1 MSITSI
7 NPRLWI
13 AVVALLAAVVLLP
26 GRAHAAN
33 VTVDLCATTGTIS
46 VPATPAA
53 VSVPILGYVAGDCT
67 TAATATAPGGPVVS
81 VAVGDQV
88 TVNLHNNLGETTGLL
103 FQGQSIVPDLAGTA
117 GGTVKSYTFTAGLP
131 GTYLYEAALLPNA
144 QHQVA
149 MGLYGALIVRPAA
162 GQAYDGNT
170 TYDEEAVLVLS
181 EIDPALNASPA
192 AFDMRNYKPKYWLV
206 NGQVYPNTASFTTA
220 AGHNVLLRYVNA
232 GMQHHSMTALGLTQ
246 KVIAVD
252 GSLLADAHTIVAE
265 TIAPGQ
271 TLDAI
276 ATVPPAAAAGSKY
289 PVYDGNLVMRN
300 SNTAGF
306 GGMLTFLSIAP
317 GVAGP
322 DTQGPDTAAV
332 TLSPNRT
339 NGAAAVA
346 LAATVSDAAKGNSN
360 VSAAEYFVDTA
371 GANGT
376 GTALG
381 GTYGSP
387 TVNVNGT
394 LSPAALAVL
403 ASGSHTIYVHGVDA
417 LGNWGSFNFAVLTLD
432 KSGPQTTG
440 LALSTNPSNGTVAV
454 TLTGTANDSTT
465 GGSNAAAAEYF
476 VGTPGT
482 SGTGTPLALN
492 TTSSPVASLS
502 ATIAAASINALPTG
516 SYVLNVHSRD
526 ALGNWGAFATINL
539 NVDKA
544 APTVSAVTAKP
555 NPTNGLIS
563 GSASQ
568 PAVQVDATFVDA
580 GPTLAAS
587 IGAVAD
593 GTSGTADGTPSGID
607 PSMPVR
613 AFIPLVMSTNDQE
626 QVAAAAVTSGN
637 SFVQAA
643 EAFVYVANDH
653 VPAASEYGT
662 GSVFTANDGSF
673 NSATEAGR
681 TPIPLNTIL
690 QLTDGNH
697 NVYVH
702 AKDSAGNWGPVTTLV
717 LVVDKVAPT
726 FTGITLAPNTF
737 ALGTVAN
744 VVLTLNGAADNVGGT
759 GIGGGEY
766 WFGTTDPAPGG
777 GTAFNGLTANIPTS
791 SLAVGT
797 YTVRARVRDAAGN
810 WSTGANG
817 IRSATLTVTWP
828 PFYFSTSGST
838 NPPGVGGT
846 ADDSDIYFYNSGFSR
861 AVDVSAITR
870 PVPSSAN
877 VDGLVRVDNT
887 HFYLSFTDNVTLP
900 VLGTVQDEDI
910 VFYNAGTWSVYF
922 DGTARGLTNNNQ
934 DIDAF
939 DIVGSTIYFST
950 SGNTNPP
957 GVGGAA
963 DDADIYAWNGTAF
976 SRVFDASANGVPGNA
991 NVDGLSLTDTTHFY
1005 LSFNAD
1011 TTLPGIGAVQDEDI
1025 VRYNAGTWS
1034 VYIDGTALGLTNSNQ
1049 DLDAI
1054 DIP

>member
-1 MSITSI
+1 M
-7 NPRLWI
+7 NPRFWI

-33 VTVDLCATTGTIS
+33 VTVDLCATSGSTS

-53 VSVPILGYVAGDCT
+53 VSVPIMGYVAGDCT
-67 TAATATAPGGPVVS
+67 TAATATAPGGPVVA
-81 VAVGDQV
+81 VNVGDVV

-103 FQGQSIVPDLAGTA
+103 FQGQAIRPDLAGTA
-117 GGTVKSYTFTAGLP
+117 GGTVKSYVFTASQP

-162 GQAYDGNT
+162 AGQAYDGNT
-170 TYDEEAVLVLS
+170 LYDDEAVLVLS

-206 NGQVYPNTASFTTA
+206 NGQVYPNTASFATV

-232 GMQHHSMTALGLTQ
+232 GMQHHSMTALGLNQ

-276 ATVPPAAAAGSKY
+276 ATVPAAAAAGSQY
-289 PVYDGNLVMRN
+289 PVYDGSLVMRN

-317 GVAGP
+317 GATGP
-322 DTQGPDTAAV
+322 DTQGPDTGAIAL
-332 TLSPNRT
+332 TPNRT
-339 NGAAAVA
+339 NGTANVA
-346 LAATVSDAAKGNSN
+346 LSAQVSDAAKGNSN

-371 GANGT
+371 GANGS
-376 GTALG
+376 GTALAG
-381 GTYGSP
+381 SYGSP

-394 LSPAALAVL
+394 LSAAQLAAL

-417 LGNWGSFNFAVLTLD
+417 LGNWGPFNFAVLTLD
-432 KSGPQTTG
+432 KSGPATTG
-440 LALSTNPSNGTVAV
+440 LGLSANPSNGTVSV
-454 TLTGTANDSTT
+454 TLTGTANDSAA
-465 GGSNAAAAEYF
+465 GGSNVNAAEYF
-476 VGTPGT
+476 VGTPGANGG
-482 SGTGTPLALN
+482 GTQMTLN
-492 TTSSPVASLS
+492 TIASPVASLN

-526 ALGNWGAFATINL
+526 VLGNWGPFTAINL

-613 AFIPLVMSTNDQE
+613 AFIPLVMSTNDQT
-626 QVAAAAVTSGN
+626 QVEAAAVTSGN

-643 EAFVYVANDH
+643 EAFIYVTNDH
-653 VPAASEYGT
+653 VPAVSEYGT
-662 GSVFTANDGSF
+662 GFVFTANDGSF
-673 NSATEAGR
+673 NSATETGR

-702 AKDSAGNWGPVTTLV
+702 AKDSAGNWGTTTTLV

-726 FTGITLAPNTF
+726 FTGITLAPTTF

-744 VVLTLNGAADNVGGT
+744 VVLTLNGAADNAGGT

-777 GTAFNGLTANIPTS
+777 GTAFNGLSTNIPVN

-810 WSTGANG
+810 WSTGTNG

-861 AVDVSAITR
+861 AVDVSAS
-870 PVPSSAN
+870 PVSVPTSAN

-887 HFYLSFTDNVTLP
+887 HFYLSFADNVTLP
-900 VLGTVQDEDI
+900 GVGTVQDEDI

-922 DGTARGLTNNNQ
+922 DGTARSLTSNNQ

-950 SGNTNPP
+950 VGNTNPP
-957 GVGGAA
+957 GVGGTA

-976 SRVFDASANGVPGNA
+976 SRVFDASANGVQGNA
-991 NVDGLSLTDTTHFY
+991 NVDGLSLTDATHFY
-1005 LSFNAD
+1005 MSFNAD
-1011 TTLPGIGAVQDEDI
+1011 TTLPVIGAVQDEDI

-1034 VYIDGTALGLTNSNQ
+1034 VYVDGTVLGLTSGNL

-1054 DIP
+1054 DVP